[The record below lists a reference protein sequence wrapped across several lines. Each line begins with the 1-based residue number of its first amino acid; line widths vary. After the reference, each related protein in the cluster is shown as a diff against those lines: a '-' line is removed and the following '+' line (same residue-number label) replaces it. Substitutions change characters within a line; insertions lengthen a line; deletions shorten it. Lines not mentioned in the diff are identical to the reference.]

1 MPCAS
6 ARLSLHNAE
15 ALLAEEEQADV
26 VDLGVDQEAAFGKT
40 PRHIC
45 YPDVVS
51 DRPSKDNDAT
61 HDLNA
66 SCDLAEFEMRDV
78 SPQRTATRLLRETSR
93 VEAFSDGV
101 FAIAITLLVLTLA
114 VPTYEKAAS
123 AAELR
128 RALLEQWPTYI
139 AFVISFLSIL
149 IMWASHHNIF
159 SLIRRVDHVFLLL
172 NGLVLM
178 GVTLVPFPTQLLASH
193 LGHPG
198 EGVATEVYCVIA
210 LFIAC
215 AYNALWYW
223 ARRGGHLLE
232 PDASPQTLRAVTR
245 QYAVAP
251 FVYVLAL
258 GLALV
263 NVWASIAIF
272 VGVTVYFAIPTRA
285 TVPLGEDPGDDD
297 PADLAG

>member
-1 MPCAS
+1 M
-6 ARLSLHNAE
+6 
-15 ALLAEEEQADV
+15 
-26 VDLGVDQEAAFGKT
+26 
-40 PRHIC
+40 
-45 YPDVVS
+45 S
-51 DRPSKDNDAT
+51 DRPHSDSDAAV
-61 HDLNA
+61 DLSG
-66 SCDLAEFEMRDV
+66 SCDLAEHEARDV
-78 SPQRTATRLLRETSR
+78 SPQRAATRLLRETSR

-123 AAELR
+123 AAVLR
-128 RALLEQWPTYI
+128 RALLEQWPTYV

-198 EGVATEVYCVIA
+198 EGVATEVYCVVA
-210 LFIAC
+210 LFIAVS
-215 AYNALWYW
+215 YNALWYW

-245 QYAVAP
+245 QYTVAP
-251 FVYVLAL
+251 FVYIVAL

-272 VGVTVYFAIPTRA
+272 IGVSVYFAIPTRA

>member
-1 MPCAS
+1 MTLTVQAGTGRSSREPAS
-6 ARLSLHNAE
+6 RAARESP
-15 ALLAEEEQADV
+15 
-26 VDLGVDQEAAFGKT
+26 
-40 PRHIC
+40 PRIC
-45 YPDVVS
+45 YPDVVN
-51 DRPSKDNDAT
+51 DHPHIDNDAAD
-61 HDLNA
+61 DLDA
-66 SCDLAEFEMRDV
+66 SCDLAEFEVREV
-78 SPQRTATRLLRETSR
+78 SPQRTATRLLRESSR

-123 AAELR
+123 APELR
-128 RALLEQWPTYI
+128 RALLEQWPTYV
-139 AFVISFLSIL
+139 AFVMSFLSIL

-178 GVTLVPFPTQLLASH
+178 GVTLIPFPTQLLASH

-198 EGVATEVYCVIA
+198 EGVAAEVYCVIA
-210 LFIAC
+210 LFISL

-251 FVYVLAL
+251 VVYLVAL
-258 GLALV
+258 GSALV
-263 NVWASIAIF
+263 NVWPSIAIF
-272 VGVTVYFAIPTRA
+272 VGASVYYAIPTRA
-285 TVPLGEDPGDDD
+285 TVPLGEDPGEDD

>member
-1 MPCAS
+1 VTERPDIHERAAS
-6 ARLSLHNAE
+6 DE
-15 ALLAEEEQADV
+15 D
-26 VDLGVDQEAAFGKT
+26 
-40 PRHIC
+40 P
-45 YPDVVS
+45 
-51 DRPSKDNDAT
+51 
-61 HDLNA
+61 
-66 SCDLAEFEMRDV
+66 SCDLAELEISNV

-123 AAELR
+123 ALELR
-128 RALLEQWPTYI
+128 RALLDQWPTYV
-139 AFVISFLSIL
+139 AFVMSFLSIL
-149 IMWASHHNIF
+149 VMWASHHNIF

-172 NGLVLM
+172 NGLVLL
-178 GVTLVPFPTQLLASH
+178 GVTLIPFPTQLLANH

-198 EGVATEVYCVIA
+198 EGVAAEIYCVIS

-232 PDASPQTLRAVTR
+232 PDVSAQTLRAETR

-251 FVYVLAL
+251 FVYIVAL

-272 VGVTVYFAIPTRA
+272 IGVSVYFAIPTRA
-285 TVPLGEDPGDDD
+285 TVPLGEDAATGD
-297 PADLAG
+297 PADRTG

>member
-1 MPCAS
+1 MTS
-6 ARLSLHNAE
+6 TAE
-15 ALLAEEEQADV
+15 AGKGRSSREDAPP
-26 VDLGVDQEAAFGKT
+26 AARET
-40 PRHIC
+40 PPRIC

-51 DRPSKDNDAT
+51 DRPHIDNDAAD
-61 HDLNA
+61 DLDA
-66 SCDLAEFEMRDV
+66 TCDLAEFEVREV
-78 SPQRTATRLLRETSR
+78 SPQRTATRLLRESSR

-123 AAELR
+123 APELR
-128 RALLEQWPTYI
+128 RALLEQWPTYV
-139 AFVISFLSIL
+139 AFVMSFLSIL

-178 GVTLVPFPTQLLASH
+178 GVTLIPFPTQLLASH

-198 EGVATEVYCVIA
+198 EGVAAEVYCVIA
-210 LFIAC
+210 LFISL

-232 PDASPQTLRAVTR
+232 PDASPETLRAVTR

-251 FVYVLAL
+251 VVYLVAL
-258 GLALV
+258 GSALV
-263 NVWASIAIF
+263 NVWPSIAIF
-272 VGVTVYFAIPTRA
+272 VGASVYYAIPTRA
-285 TVPLGEDPGDDD
+285 TVPLGEDPGEDD
-297 PADLAG
+297 PADLAA

>member
-1 MPCAS
+1 MT
-6 ARLSLHNAE
+6 LTAE
-15 ALLAEEEQADV
+15 A
-26 VDLGVDQEAAFGKT
+26 GKGRSSREAAPPAARET
-40 PRHIC
+40 PPLIC

-51 DRPSKDNDAT
+51 DRPYIDNDAAD
-61 HDLNA
+61 DLDA
-66 SCDLAEFEMRDV
+66 SCDLAEFEVREV
-78 SPQRTATRLLRETSR
+78 SPQRTATRLLRESSR

-114 VPTYEKAAS
+114 APTYEKAAS
-123 AAELR
+123 APELR
-128 RALLEQWPTYI
+128 RALLEQWPTYV
-139 AFVISFLSIL
+139 AFVMSFLSIL

-178 GVTLVPFPTQLLASH
+178 GVTLIPFPTQLLASH

-198 EGVATEVYCVIA
+198 EGVAAEVYCVIA
-210 LFIAC
+210 LFISL

-251 FVYVLAL
+251 VVYLVAL
-258 GLALV
+258 GSALV
-263 NVWASIAIF
+263 NVWPSIAIF
-272 VGVTVYFAIPTRA
+272 VGASVYYAIPTRA
-285 TVPLGEDPGDDD
+285 TVPLGEDPGEDD
-297 PADLAG
+297 PADLAA

>member
-1 MPCAS
+1 MTLTVQAGTGRSSREPAS
-6 ARLSLHNAE
+6 RPARE
-15 ALLAEEEQADV
+15 
-26 VDLGVDQEAAFGKT
+26 T
-40 PRHIC
+40 PLRIC

-51 DRPSKDNDAT
+51 DRPHIDHDAANDL
-61 HDLNA
+61 DD
-66 SCDLAEFEMRDV
+66 SCDLAEFEVREV
-78 SPQRTATRLLRETSR
+78 SPQRTATRLLRESSR

-123 AAELR
+123 APELR
-128 RALLEQWPTYI
+128 RALLEQWPTYV
-139 AFVISFLSIL
+139 AFVMSFLSIL

-178 GVTLVPFPTQLLASH
+178 GVTLIPFPTQLLASH

-198 EGVATEVYCVIA
+198 EGVAAEVYCVIA
-210 LFIAC
+210 LFIAF

-251 FVYVLAL
+251 VVYVVAL
-258 GLALV
+258 GSALV
-263 NVWASIAIF
+263 NVWASIAI
-272 VGVTVYFAIPTRA
+272 VIGVSVYFAIPTRA
-285 TVPLGEDPGDDD
+285 TVPLGEEAAKDD

>member
-1 MPCAS
+1 L
-6 ARLSLHNAE
+6 R
-15 ALLAEEEQADV
+15 
-26 VDLGVDQEAAFGKT
+26 
-40 PRHIC
+40 RIC
-45 YPDVVS
+45 YPDAVT
-51 DRPSKDNDAT
+51 DRLRIDDDAPD
-61 HDLNA
+61 DLDA
-66 SCDLAEFEMRDV
+66 SCDLTGFESRDV

-123 AAELR
+123 APELR
-128 RALLEQWPTYI
+128 RALLDQWPTYV
-139 AFVISFLSIL
+139 AFVMSFLTIL

-178 GVTLVPFPTQLLASH
+178 GVTLIPFPTQLLASH

-198 EGVATEVYCVIA
+198 ESVAAEVYCVIA
-210 LFIAC
+210 LFIAF

-251 FVYVLAL
+251 AVYVVALA
-258 GLALV
+258 LALV

-272 VGVTVYFAIPTRA
+272 IGVSVYFAIPTRA
-285 TVPLGEDPGDDD
+285 TVPLGEGGGEDDR
-297 PADLAG
+297 ADLAR

>member
-1 MPCAS
+1 MTFT
-6 ARLSLHNAE
+6 
-15 ALLAEEEQADV
+15 
-26 VDLGVDQEAAFGKT
+26 DQEGTGHSSREPAGTAAGQSS
-40 PRHIC
+40 RHIC
-45 YPDVVS
+45 YAGIVR
-51 DRPSKDNDAT
+51 DR
-61 HDLNA
+61 HDIHDSSADDLDA
-66 SCDLAEFEMRDV
+66 SCDLAELEMSNV
-78 SPQRTATRLLRETSR
+78 SPQRTATRLLRESSR

-114 VPTYEKAAS
+114 VPTYQNAAG
-123 AAELR
+123 APELR
-128 RALLEQWPTYI
+128 RALLAQWPTYV
-139 AFVISFLSIL
+139 AFVMSFLTIL

-178 GVTLVPFPTQLLASH
+178 GVTLVPFPTRLLADY

-198 EGVATEVYCVIA
+198 EEVAAEVYCIVA
-210 LFIAC
+210 LFISL

-232 PDASPQTLRAVTR
+232 PGASAQTLRAVTR

-251 FVYVLAL
+251 IVYIVALA
-258 GLALV
+258 LALV

-272 VGVTVYFAIPTRA
+272 IGVSVYYAIPTRA
-285 TVPLGEDPGDDD
+285 TVPLGEVAGEADPGDR
-297 PADLAG
+297 AG

>member
-1 MPCAS
+1 
-6 ARLSLHNAE
+6 
-15 ALLAEEEQADV
+15 
-26 VDLGVDQEAAFGKT
+26 
-40 PRHIC
+40 
-45 YPDVVS
+45 VS
-51 DRPSKDNDAT
+51 DRPHIDNAAVD
-61 HDLNA
+61 DLDD
-66 SCDLAEFEMRDV
+66 SCDLAEFEVKDV
-78 SPQRTATRLLRETSR
+78 SPQRTATRLLRESSR

-114 VPTYEKAAS
+114 VPTYERAS
-123 AAELR
+123 SAPELR
-128 RALLEQWPTYI
+128 RALLEQWPTYV
-139 AFVISFLSIL
+139 AFVMSFLSIL

-172 NGLVLM
+172 NGLILM
-178 GVTLVPFPTQLLASH
+178 GVTLIPFPTHLLASH

-198 EGVATEVYCVIA
+198 EGVAAEVYCVIA
-210 LFIAC
+210 LFIAL

-232 PDASPQTLRAVTR
+232 PDVSPQTLRAVTR

-251 FVYVLAL
+251 FVYVVAL

-272 VGVTVYFAIPTRA
+272 IAVIAYFAIPTRA
-285 TVPLGEDPGDDD
+285 TVPLGEDAEEDD
-297 PADLAG
+297 PADPAK

>member
-1 MPCAS
+1 MNQPTRYLDLALPESLANRPCGTL
-6 ARLSLHNAE
+6 R
-15 ALLAEEEQADV
+15 
-26 VDLGVDQEAAFGKT
+26 
-40 PRHIC
+40 RIC
-45 YPDVVS
+45 YAGPVNDVA
-51 DRPSKDNDAT
+51 DNRVNAAD
-61 HDLNA
+61 DLEG
-66 SCDLAEFEMRDV
+66 SCDLADFEVRSV
-78 SPQRTATRLLRETSR
+78 SPERTATRLLRESSR

-101 FAIAITLLVLTLA
+101 FSIAITLLVLTLA

-123 AAELR
+123 APELR
-128 RALLEQWPTYI
+128 RALLDQWPTYV
-139 AFVISFLSIL
+139 AFVVSFLSIL

-172 NGLVLM
+172 NGMVLM

-198 EGVATEVYCVIA
+198 EGVAAEVYCVIV
-210 LFIAC
+210 LFISL

-245 QYAVAP
+245 QYAIAP
-251 FVYVLAL
+251 LVYVAAL
-258 GLALV
+258 GLALL

-272 VGVTVYFAIPTRA
+272 IGVSVYYAIPTRA
-285 TVPLGEDPGDDD
+285 TMPLGEGAADEG
-297 PADLAG
+297 PAGSAG

>member
-1 MPCAS
+1 VS
-6 ARLSLHNAE
+6 ERLPIDSDTPDD
-15 ALLAEEEQADV
+15 LA
-26 VDLGVDQEAAFGKT
+26 
-40 PRHIC
+40 
-45 YPDVVS
+45 
-51 DRPSKDNDAT
+51 
-61 HDLNA
+61 A
-66 SCDLAEFEMRDV
+66 SCDLAEFEMRNV
-78 SPQRTATRLLRETSR
+78 SPERTATRLLRESSR

-101 FAIAITLLVLTLA
+101 FSIAITLLVLTLA

-123 AAELR
+123 APELR
-128 RALLEQWPTYI
+128 RALLGQWPTYV

-149 IMWASHHNIF
+149 IMWANHHNIF

-198 EGVATEVYCVIA
+198 EGVAAEVYCVIA
-210 LFIAC
+210 LFISF

-232 PDASPQTLRAVTR
+232 RDASPQTLRAVTR
-245 QYAVAP
+245 QYAVLP
-251 FVYVLAL
+251 VVYLAAL

-272 VGVTVYFAIPTRA
+272 IGVSVYFAVPTRA
-285 TVPLGEDPGDDD
+285 TVPLGEAADEDD
-297 PADLAG
+297 PVDFAG

>member
-1 MPCAS
+1 M
-6 ARLSLHNAE
+6 
-15 ALLAEEEQADV
+15 
-26 VDLGVDQEAAFGKT
+26 
-40 PRHIC
+40 
-45 YPDVVS
+45 S
-51 DRPSKDNDAT
+51 DRPDIHDGAT
-61 HDLNA
+61 DDLAA
-66 SCDLAEFEMRDV
+66 SCDLAEFEVREV
-78 SPQRTATRLLRETSR
+78 SPQRTATRLLRESSR

-114 VPTYEKAAS
+114 VPTYEKASS
-123 AAELR
+123 APELR
-128 RALLEQWPTYI
+128 RALLDQWPTYV
-139 AFVISFLSIL
+139 AFVISFLTIL

-198 EGVATEVYCVIA
+198 GGVAAEVYCIIA
-210 LFIAC
+210 LFISF

-232 PDASPQTLRAVTR
+232 PDVSPQTLRAVTR

-251 FVYVLAL
+251 AVYVVAL

-272 VGVTVYFAIPTRA
+272 IGVSVYFAIPTRA
-285 TVPLGEDPGDDD
+285 TVPLGEDAGEDD
-297 PADLAG
+297 AVDLAG

>member
-1 MPCAS
+1 MRQSPDIRDGA
-6 ARLSLHNAE
+6 
-15 ALLAEEEQADV
+15 AD
-26 VDLGVDQEAAFGKT
+26 D
-40 PRHIC
+40 
-45 YPDVVS
+45 PD
-51 DRPSKDNDAT
+51 A
-61 HDLNA
+61 
-66 SCDLAEFEMRDV
+66 CGDLAEFEVRDI
-78 SPQRTATRLLRETSR
+78 SPQRTATRLLRESSR

-123 AAELR
+123 APELR
-128 RALLEQWPTYI
+128 RALLDQWPTYV
-139 AFVISFLSIL
+139 AFVMSFLSIL

-172 NGLVLM
+172 NGFILM
-178 GVTLVPFPTQLLASH
+178 GVTLIPFPTQLLASH

-198 EGVATEVYCVIA
+198 ERVAAEVYCIIA
-210 LFIAC
+210 LFIAF

-232 PDASPQTLRAVTR
+232 PDVSPQTLRAVTR

-251 FVYVLAL
+251 FVYIAAL

-272 VGVTVYFAIPTRA
+272 ICVSAYFAVPTRA
-285 TVPLGEDPGDDD
+285 TVPLGEDPADDD

>member
-1 MPCAS
+1 MNPATRGGRDIRPEPSAS
-6 ARLSLHNAE
+6 PGGETWRY
-15 ALLAEEEQADV
+15 
-26 VDLGVDQEAAFGKT
+26 
-40 PRHIC
+40 IC

-51 DRPSKDNDAT
+51 ERLPTDSDTPD
-61 HDLNA
+61 DLAA
-66 SCDLAEFEMRDV
+66 SCDLAEFEVRSV
-78 SPQRTATRLLRETSR
+78 SPERTATRLLRESSR

-101 FAIAITLLVLTLA
+101 FSIAITLLVLTLA
-114 VPTYEKAAS
+114 VPTYEKTAS
-123 AAELR
+123 APELR
-128 RALLEQWPTYI
+128 RALLDQWPTYV

-149 IMWASHHNIF
+149 IMWANHHNIF

-198 EGVATEVYCVIA
+198 EGVAAEVYCVIA
-210 LFIAC
+210 LFISF

-232 PDASPQTLRAVTR
+232 RDASPQTLRAVTR
-245 QYAVAP
+245 QYAVLP
-251 FVYVLAL
+251 GVYIVAL

-272 VGVTVYFAIPTRA
+272 IGVSVYFAFPTRA
-285 TVPLGEDPGDDD
+285 TVPLGEAVVDDD
-297 PADLAG
+297 PVDFAG

>member
-1 MPCAS
+1 M
-6 ARLSLHNAE
+6 
-15 ALLAEEEQADV
+15 
-26 VDLGVDQEAAFGKT
+26 
-40 PRHIC
+40 
-45 YPDVVS
+45 S
-51 DRPSKDNDAT
+51 DRPDIDDGAADDLDA
-61 HDLNA
+61 
-66 SCDLAEFEMRDV
+66 SGDLAEFEVRDI
-78 SPQRTATRLLRETSR
+78 SPQRTATRLLRESSR

-123 AAELR
+123 APELR
-128 RALLEQWPTYI
+128 RALLDQWPTYL

-198 EGVATEVYCVIA
+198 EGVAAEIYCVIA
-210 LFIAC
+210 LFIAF

-232 PDASPQTLRAVTR
+232 PDVSPQTLRAVTR

-251 FVYVLAL
+251 LVYVAAL

-272 VGVTVYFAIPTRA
+272 IGVSVYFAIPTRA
-285 TVPLGEDPGDDD
+285 TVPLGEDAEDND

>member
-1 MPCAS
+1 MTLTAETS
-6 ARLSLHNAE
+6 TGMRAAR
-15 ALLAEEEQADV
+15 
-26 VDLGVDQEAAFGKT
+26 
-40 PRHIC
+40 IC

-51 DRPSKDNDAT
+51 DRPENHERPAD
-61 HDLNA
+61 DLDA
-66 SCDLAEFEMRDV
+66 SCDLAELEV
-78 SPQRTATRLLRETSR
+78 SSASPQRKATRLLRESSR

-123 AAELR
+123 ALELR
-128 RALLEQWPTYI
+128 RALLHQWPTYV
-139 AFVISFLSIL
+139 AFVVSFLSIL
-149 IMWASHHNIF
+149 IMWANHHNIF

-178 GVTLVPFPTQLLASH
+178 GVTLIPFPTQLLASH

-198 EGVATEVYCVIA
+198 EGVAAEIYCIIA
-210 LFIAC
+210 LFISL

-232 PDASPQTLRAVTR
+232 PGVSPQTLRAVTR

-251 FVYVLAL
+251 AVYVAAL

-272 VGVTVYFAIPTRA
+272 MGVSVYYVIPTRA
-285 TVPLGEDPGDDD
+285 TVPLGEDAGDDD
-297 PADLAG
+297 PAAFAG

>member
-1 MPCAS
+1 
-6 ARLSLHNAE
+6 
-15 ALLAEEEQADV
+15 
-26 VDLGVDQEAAFGKT
+26 
-40 PRHIC
+40 
-45 YPDVVS
+45 VS
-51 DRPSKDNDAT
+51 DRPPSDSDAT
-61 HDLNA
+61 DDLDA
-66 SCDLAEFEMRDV
+66 FCDLPELDV
-78 SPQRTATRLLRETSR
+78 RSVSMQLTATRLLRETSR

-114 VPTYEKAAS
+114 VPTYEKASS
-123 AAELR
+123 APELR
-128 RALLEQWPTYI
+128 RALLEQWPTYV
-139 AFVISFLSIL
+139 AFVMSFLSIL

-198 EGVATEVYCVIA
+198 EGVAAEVYCVVA
-210 LFIAC
+210 LFIAL
-215 AYNALWYW
+215 AYNALWFW

-251 FVYVLAL
+251 VVYVAAL

-272 VGVTVYFAIPTRA
+272 IAVSVYYAVPTRA
-285 TVPLGEDPGDDD
+285 TVPLGEDPGDDV
-297 PADLAG
+297 ADDLSG